1 MGADPSREADRR
13 EADRQDAGLAGPPAL
28 DEKALAAGA
37 LTPYCREL
45 ASKKYLLRA
54 RLALVDEDY
63 LDASCHT
70 WCQKTRSAMGPDRD
84 LVGPAECR
92 SDRTC
97 WEPIR

>member
-13 EADRQDAGLAGPPAL
+13 EADRPDAGLAGPPAL

>member
-1 MGADPSREADRR
+1 MDAQQHPETPERGHRQPEQFEPSR
-13 EADRQDAGLAGPPAL
+13 L
-28 DEKALAAGA
+28 DPKALAAGA
-37 LTPYCREL
+37 LTPYCGCL

-54 RLALVDEDY
+54 KLALSDEDY

>member
-1 MGADPSREADRR
+1 MDGQPHPEQPGRGDRQPSRLEPS
-13 EADRQDAGLAGPPAL
+13 QL
-28 DEKALAAGA
+28 DQRALAAGA
-37 LTPYCREL
+37 LTPYCGQL

-54 RLALVDEDY
+54 KLALSDEDY